1 MIKVQCIV
9 NSILNSCTY
18 ILYNNYE
25 KYVYLID
32 CGDVMPI
39 LDFVRTNNKAIKG
52 IFLTHCHYDHIYGI
66 NQIVSQFPNAIIYGS
81 TETIEGL
88 KDPKINLSKYHGESM
103 VILENAK
110 INEISQSSE
119 IQIFNQKITAIE
131 TPGHDTGCLSYQ
143 IENMLFTGDSYI
155 PNLPVFTKWKR
166 SEEQLAFYFEAQ
178 IKKLLLKNNYTLY
191 PGHSIK

>member
-1 MIKVQCIV
+1 MISVHTII

-18 ILYNNYE
+18 ILHSEE

-39 LDFVRTNNKAIKG
+39 LDFARRNNKTVKG
-52 IFLTHCHYDHIYGI
+52 IFLTHCHYDHIYGV
-66 NQIVSQFPNAIIYGS
+66 NQIIHHFPNTIIYGS
-81 TETIEGL
+81 KETIIGL

-103 VILENAK
+103 IILENAI

-131 TPGHDTGCLSYQ
+131 TPGHDTGCLSFQ
-143 IENMLFTGDSYI
+143 IKDMLFTGDSYI

-166 SEEQLAFYFEAQ
+166 SDKNKAIEIES
-178 IKKLLLKNNYTLY
+178 KLKDMVITYNLFLY
-191 PGHSIK
+191 SGHSL

>member
-1 MIKVQCIV
+1 MIKVHCIV

-39 LDFVRTNNKAIKG
+39 LDFVRRNNRTVKG

-66 NQIVSQFPNAIIYGS
+66 NQIISQFPNAIIYGS

-103 VILENAK
+103 IVSKDARINK
-110 INEISQSSE
+110 ISESSN
-119 IQIFNQKITAIE
+119 IQLFNQKIIIIE
-131 TPGHDTGCLSYQ
+131 TPGHDMGCLSFLVRD
-143 IENMLFTGDSYI
+143 MLFTGDSYI

-166 SEEQLAFYFEAQ
+166 SEKVKGLSSEEHLKSLKENLN
-178 IKKLLLKNNYTLY
+178 LLLY
-191 PGHSIK
+191 PGHSI

>member
-1 MIKVQCIV
+1 MINVHTII

-18 ILYNNYE
+18 ILHSEE

-39 LDFVRTNNKAIKG
+39 LDFVRRNNKTVKG
-52 IFLTHCHYDHIYGI
+52 IFFTHCHYDHIYGV
-66 NQIVSQFPNAIIYGS
+66 NQMIHHFPNTIIYGS
-81 TETIEGL
+81 KETIVGL

-103 VILENAK
+103 IILENAI

-131 TPGHDTGCLSYQ
+131 TPGHDTGCLSFQ
-143 IENMLFTGDSYI
+143 IKDMLFTGDSYI

-166 SEEQLAFYFEAQ
+166 SEKVKGLSSEEH
-178 IKKLLLKNNYTLY
+178 LKSLKENLNLILY
-191 PGHSIK
+191 PGHSV